1 MQDSS
6 TDNITRKQDKGQ
18 ASSAEPH
25 PKDGHLRLPNHI
37 VERLAKLRL
46 NGTQW
51 RILWAVWRLTLCW
64 QRPGEWR
71 NRPWPIGTSELADAC
86 GINAQQVKREM
97 GGLVKMNIIHRDN
110 TPGGRGRKP
119 TTAFNLDSSTWN
131 VSLNGSE
138 IATLKERV
146 TDMTPFT
153 EQKGSESVTPTMEEV
168 EEKGS
173 ELVTPSVADSLPFT
187 DRSATLSV
195 PNSKLL
201 KKHKRNYKETT
212 STKVEG
218 DKSPDSLAAQ
228 TPASKYLFEK
238 TGRKRWKNLVQKE
251 EFERAEAEVG
261 FERMKEA
268 IVWALLS
275 GISNI
280 KSIITAARRGRHGEP
295 TRRSPES
302 LRRRETGTGGR
313 CTQAPTHEDYI
324 ASLPPSQRS
333 GKQ

>member
-1 MQDSS
+1 M
-6 TDNITRKQDKGQ
+6 
-18 ASSAEPH
+18 
-25 PKDGHLRLPNHI
+25 PNSL
-37 VERLAKLRL
+37 VERLARLRL

-51 RILWAVWRLTLCW
+51 QILWAVWRRTLCW
-64 QRPGEWR
+64 QQPGQWR

-110 TPGGRGRKP
+110 TPGGRGHKP
-119 TTAFNLDSSTWN
+119 ITAFNLDPSTWN

-187 DRSATLSV
+187 DRSATLSE
-195 PNSKLL
+195 PSSKLL
-201 KKHKRNYKETT
+201 KKHKRNNIKKHT

-228 TPASKYLFEK
+228 TPASKYLIEK

-251 EFERAEAEVG
+251 EFEKVEGQVGEA
-261 FERMKEA
+261 RMKEA
-268 IVWALLS
+268 IDWALLS
-275 GISNI
+275 GISNV
-280 KSIITAARRGRHGEP
+280 KSMLTAAKKGGRHDDAGKRPEPGRGSPAHRQDPHAAARAVGWQVGEDDEEG
-295 TRRSPES
+295 TRDQD
-302 LRRRETGTGGR
+302 RRV
-313 CTQAPTHEDYI
+313 
-324 ASLPPSQRS
+324 
-333 GKQ
+333 